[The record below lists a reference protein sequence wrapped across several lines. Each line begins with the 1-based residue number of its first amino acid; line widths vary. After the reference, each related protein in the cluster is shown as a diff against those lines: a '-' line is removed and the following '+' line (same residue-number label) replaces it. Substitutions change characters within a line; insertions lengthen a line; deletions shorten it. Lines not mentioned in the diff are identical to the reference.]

1 MVICDATYASN
12 LQEKADK
19 NLHMTAKQAGQIASQ
34 ANAKQLI
41 LTHFSTRYK
50 TTHELE
56 EDARDVF
63 DNVTAAKDF
72 MKINL

>member
-1 MVICDATYASN
+1 
-12 LQEKADK
+12 
-19 NLHMTAKQAGQIASQ
+19 MTAKQAAEIANQ

-50 TTHELE
+50 DTHELE
-56 EDARDVF
+56 QDARNVF
-63 DNVTAAKDF
+63 DNVLAAKDF